1 VYKSL
6 NINGSK
12 FSGNSW
18 QDTFWIN
25 HFPLSGGYTIYQPS
39 TYPAFI
45 TDLNADAI
53 LDVFA
58 LASHVYVSSL
68 EAGLLSGPLAGLN
81 CGYSVTSSGG
91 DIFYRSG
98 QFTRLLYD
106 LNNDNLPDYLGIDSI
121 NNVNVGILN
130 TPNQNPTI
138 SAGPVSAEPWKRP
151 SLYQYALN
159 YTFLHKVWANIPQ
172 TTINR
177 VQALGDANGDG
188 YPDLIVF
195 DCNGVYVYLNG
206 YVDRKFVVV
215 EPGNNINGN
224 QWNSEINFCDQD
236 RSNAQKLVVDVDGD
250 GLGKLF

>member
-1 VYKSL
+1 M
-6 NINGSK
+6 
-12 FSGNSW
+12 W
-18 QDTFWIN
+18 QDTLWIN
-25 HFPLSGGYTIYQPS
+25 DFPLSSRWTIYQPS
-39 TYPAFI
+39 AYPAFI

-53 LDVFA
+53 LDVFG
-58 LASHVYVSSL
+58 LASRVYVSSL
-68 EAGLLSGPLAGLN
+68 EKGLLSGPLAGVD

-91 DIFYRSG
+91 YLFFNDGR
-98 QFTRLLYD
+98 FTRLLFD
-106 LNNDNLPDYLGIDSI
+106 LNNDNLPDYLGIDSL
-121 NNVNVGILN
+121 NDVNVGILN

-138 SAGPVSAEPWKRP
+138 AAGTGYGNQAPWNRP

-159 YTFLHKVWANIPQ
+159 YTFLHKVWAKIPQ
-172 TTINR
+172 TTMNR
-177 VQALGDANGDG
+177 VQTLGDANGDG

-250 GLGKLF
+250 GLGKLC